1 MAFRDETEALRQ
13 RARTLQASLDD
24 LRKERRA
31 LEEETRTLAASAD
44 ERARELATG
53 PSLVT
58 VMIGVAIVAVAVAGF
73 VAGASGSSSRT
84 YYGRVIR
91 ASGAA
96 RVHEGARCT
105 AFVSEPDSE
114 DHRRKLG
121 VLCDGRVLYGGGSLG
136 YVGCDDDDGVATRCE
151 DESFSRDGG
160 DPKLTFNSAAGTLR
174 LEDADPAW
182 LVDIALGAAPR

>member
-73 VAGASGSSSRT
+73 VAGGP
-84 YYGRVIR
+84 
-91 ASGAA
+91 AA
-96 RVHEGARCT
+96 RARAPT
-105 AFVSEPDSE
+105 
-114 DHRRKLG
+114 
-121 VLCDGRVLYGGGSLG
+121 
-136 YVGCDDDDGVATRCE
+136 T
-151 DESFSRDGG
+151 
-160 DPKLTFNSAAGTLR
+160 
-174 LEDADPAW
+174 DA
-182 LVDIALGAAPR
+182 